1 MKTKAKVIIQNKGN
15 LLLLKPLDKN
25 KLTLIGGSAEK
36 KERPALALIRE
47 AKEEANVDLDPK
59 QLKFFYAD
67 ETIINEKPCMF
78 YCFLLEGQDIPF
90 ELREKEKFKYVDWI
104 PAHEALERLKGIE
117 KEMVLRY
124 LNNPDAT
131 YDYHTLLT
139 V

>member
-1 MKTKAKVIIQNKGN
+1 MKTKAKVIIQYQGK

-25 KLTLIGGSAEK
+25 KLTLIGGSTEK
-36 KERPALALIRE
+36 KERPELALIRE
-47 AKEEANVDLDPK
+47 AKEEANLELDPK
-59 QLKFFYAD
+59 QL
-67 ETIINEKPCMF
+67 NEKPCMF